1 MAKKAI
7 DSRWTNELM
16 GPNYTDPV
24 KRMRDGQ
31 YGESTN
37 NVSLVNKSRHFWR
50 EFFFWVPPLKLLAS
64 FISLLFQILE
74 ISYFSSISLLFL
86 SLIKSIKPNKV

>member
-7 DSRWTNELM
+7 GPRWTNELM
-16 GPNYTDPV
+16 SPNYTDPV

-50 EFFFWVPPLKLLAS
+50 EFFYVGPTPKTS
-64 FISLLFQILE
+64 FFF
-74 ISYFSSISLLFL
+74 YFSSLPNLGNLILLFYL
-86 SLIKSIKPNKV
+86 SLSYFFL